1 MKKTAYI
8 WDDVFN
14 RVDFAFGDFVDADDV
29 DDVVV
34 FSDREDAY
42 LVCKATQSDIKT
54 LTAAFNEYCQ
64 QNKSHDGPLHIDAN
78 DLQNIVDS
86 LGIDST
92 VELCDRVQFVDPE
105 DDDIIFDTFS
115 NEFSMLSVCYTRT
128 KAYWDGSEQEYKIF
142 DAATMMET
150 KVEYDDEKICYLN
163 DISKEATEMIGD
175 GSKKYVYPVSKID
188 DETVNDMF
196 LVVDYEGWQN
206 EYATAQVFD
215 RKELQD
221 YVETIGL
228 KIDDI
233 QF

>member
-29 DDVVV
+29 DDVVT
-34 FSDREDAY
+34 FSDVEEVFA
-42 LVCKATQSDIKT
+42 VCKSTQSDIKT
-54 LTAAFNEYCQ
+54 LTAAFNEYCR
-64 QNKSHDGPLHIDAN
+64 QNKPHNGPLHIDAN

-92 VELCDRVQFVDPE
+92 VEFCDGIRLIDSE

-115 NEFSMLSVCYTRT
+115 NEFSMLSECYTRT
-128 KAYWDGSEQEYKIF
+128 KAYWDESEQEYKIF
-142 DAATMMET
+142 EDGMAET
-150 KVEYDDEKICYLN
+150 KVEYDDDISCYLN
-163 DISKEATEMIGD
+163 DISKEAAEMIGD
-175 GSKKYVYPVSKID
+175 GHEEYVYPVSKID
-188 DETVNDMF
+188 DETVSDMF
-196 LVVDYEGWQN
+196 LVVDYEGRQN

-215 RKELQD
+215 RKELQG